1 MLHKLREFANFF
13 RISDKECVFLTM
25 KGQPRTSAP
34 AAAVASSPGAAAK
47 EKDKKRVVS
56 RFFFFFFF
64 FSFLPKTKRKKQKS
78 SVFAGQ
84 LLCLIV
90 QRLVVSDTAFSL
102 FFSFFL

>member
-56 RFFFFFFF
+56 RIFFFFFPL
-64 FSFLPKTKRKKQKS
+64 FLFAQNKKKKTEE
-78 SVFAGQ
+78 
-84 LLCLIV
+84 LCV
-90 QRLVVSDTAFSL
+90 CWSAFVL
-102 FFSFFL
+102 DCATIGCV